1 MGRHPTDDPLFAQT
15 TDMFLPEL
23 LAGSLT
29 TTRMNPAGSA
39 QRLRLVSCHLERG
52 PVATSRVSVEFEG
65 PDDAQRIVCRQ
76 EGSACSGG
84 DLRLAA
90 LATLNAITQAT
101 RGAFTFELI
110 GVKPVR
116 AFDTTVMMVAI
127 FAQHG
132 GNVTRIVGAA
142 IVEDDQLVAT
152 ARAALHASNRLSSP
166 LLDQLP
172 SVA

>member
-1 MGRHPTDDPLFAQT
+1 
-15 TDMFLPEL
+15 MFLPEL
-23 LAGSLT
+23 LVGSLT
-29 TTRMNPAGSA
+29 TTRVNPSA
-39 QRLRLVSCHLERG
+39 AAHRLRLLSCRLERG

-65 PDDAQRIVCRQ
+65 PAESQRIVSRQ
-76 EGSACSGG
+76 EGSACPGG

-90 LATLNAITQAT
+90 LATLHAITQAT
-101 RGAFTFELI
+101 GGALTFELI

-116 AFDTTVMMVAI
+116 AFDTTVMMVAV

-132 GNVTRIVGAA
+132 DVVTRIVGAA

-152 ARAALHASNRLSSP
+152 ARAALHAANRLSSP
-166 LLDQLP
+166 LFDQLP

>member
-1 MGRHPTDDPLFAQT
+1 
-15 TDMFLPEL
+15 MFLPEL

-29 TTRMNPAGSA
+29 TTRVNPSDAA
-39 QRLRLVSCHLERG
+39 HRLRLLSCRLERG

-65 PDDAQRIVCRQ
+65 PAEAQRIVSRQ
-76 EGSACSGG
+76 EGSACPGG

-90 LATLNAITQAT
+90 LATLHAITQAT
-101 RGAFTFELI
+101 GGVLTFELI

-116 AFDTTVMMVAI
+116 AFDTTVMMVAV

-132 GNVTRIVGAA
+132 GVVTRIVGAA

-152 ARAALHASNRLSSP
+152 ARAALHAANRLSSP
-166 LLDQLP
+166 LFEQLP

>member
-1 MGRHPTDDPLFAQT
+1 
-15 TDMFLPEL
+15 MFLPEL

-29 TTRMNPAGSA
+29 TTRMTPTAVA
-39 QRLRLVSCHLERG
+39 QRLRLVSCRLERG
-52 PVATSRVSVEFEG
+52 PIATSRVSVEFEG
-65 PDDAQRIVCRQ
+65 PAESQRIVSRQ
-76 EGSACSGG
+76 EGSACPGG

-90 LATLNAITQAT
+90 LATLHAITQAT
-101 RGAFTFELI
+101 GGALTFELI

-132 GNVTRIVGAA
+132 GAVTRIVGAA

-152 ARAALHASNRLSSP
+152 ARAALHAANRLSSP
-166 LLDQLP
+166 LFDQLP

>member
-1 MGRHPTDDPLFAQT
+1 MS
-15 TDMFLPEL
+15 LPEL
-23 LAGSLT
+23 FAGSLA
-29 TTRMNPAGSA
+29 TTRLSPTGAN
-39 QRLRLVSCHLERG
+39 QRLRLVSCRLERG

-65 PDDAQRIVCRQ
+65 PAEAQRIVCQQ
-76 EGSACSGG
+76 EGSACPGG

-90 LATLNAITQAT
+90 LATLHAITQAT
-101 RGAFTFELI
+101 GGALTFELI

-116 AFDTTVMMVAI
+116 AFDTTVMMLAV
-127 FAQHG
+127 FARLG
-132 GNVTRIVGAA
+132 GTVTRIVGAA

>member
-1 MGRHPTDDPLFAQT
+1 
-15 TDMFLPEL
+15 MFLPEL

-29 TTRMNPAGSA
+29 TTRMNPDSAA
-39 QRLRLVSCHLERG
+39 QRLRLVSCRLERG

-65 PDDAQRIVCRQ
+65 PAESQRILCRQ
-76 EGSACSGG
+76 EGSACPGG

-90 LATLNAITQAT
+90 LATLHAITQAT
-101 RGAFTFELI
+101 GGVLTFELI

-116 AFDTTVMMVAI
+116 AFDTTVMMVAV

-132 GNVTRIVGAA
+132 GDVTRIVGAA

-152 ARAALHASNRLSSP
+152 ARAALHAANRLSSP
-166 LLDQLP
+166 LFDQLP

>member
-1 MGRHPTDDPLFAQT
+1 
-15 TDMFLPEL
+15 MFLPEL

-29 TTRMNPAGSA
+29 TTRLNSSDAG
-39 QRLRLVSCHLERG
+39 QRLRLVSCRLERG
-52 PVATSRVSVEFEG
+52 PVAMSRVSVEFEG
-65 PDDAQRIVCRQ
+65 PAESQRIVCRQ
-76 EGSACSGG
+76 EGSACPGG

-90 LATLNAITQAT
+90 MATLHAITQAT
-101 RGAFTFELI
+101 GGVLTFELI

-116 AFDTTVMMVAI
+116 AFDTTVMMVAV

-152 ARAALHASNRLSSP
+152 ARAALHAANRLSSP
-166 LLDQLP
+166 LLEQLP